1 MDGKSGVPVSSGFE
15 VRCVGLHLLY
25 FIHRITLACNM
36 TKGVS
41 VTSSIITISGR
52 TVETA
57 PGIMLEEEIPLSL
70 DVLNREVLLVYAID
84 INPFFPDAITAT
96 DVSISASLSST
107 SRTTMGRIGNTNVL
121 GVAETAI
128 RAAGFV
134 DGGVSF
140 EQVSPETPTANALD
154 YVGIISTNNF
164 FVQVQGT
171 NNLTV
176 KGCNWRIWCAR
187 ARVTADIY
195 AALVQGE
202 ALSA

>member
-1 MDGKSGVPVSSGFE
+1 MFIYCRILERRMVTGV
-15 VRCVGLHLLY
+15 
-25 FIHRITLACNM
+25 T
-36 TKGVS
+36 

-52 TVETA
+52 TVENA
-57 PGIMLEEEIPLSL
+57 IGVMLEEEIPLSL
-70 DVLNREVLLVYAID
+70 DVLNREVLLVYAVD
-84 INPFFPDAITAT
+84 INNFFPDAQAAT
-96 DVSISASLSST
+96 DTTVSASLSST
-107 SRTTMGRIGNTNVL
+107 SRTTIGRIGDTNVM
-121 GVAETAI
+121 GCSESAI
-128 RAAGFV
+128 RAVGFV

-140 EQVSPETPTANALD
+140 VQVSPETPTANALD

-164 FVQVQGT
+164 FVQTQGI